1 MRTEPICIWTF
12 KSERR
17 RFANR
22 SYTTCAS
29 VMANVRYW
37 HLADIGAQGDN
48 VCWKRKADV
57 RRCAIDPELRLESGL
72 ANEGA

>member
-22 SYTTCAS
+22 SCTTCAS
-29 VMANVRYW
+29 WMANVRYW
-37 HLADIGAQGDN
+37 H
-48 VCWKRKADV
+48 KADV
-57 RRCAIDPELRLESGL
+57 VLDAEHVCFRVQADIPDPL
-72 ANEGA
+72 ADVG